1 MKNIYLLLFM
11 TAIIGNALTG
21 CKSDPCANKNQFL
34 ESFDVF
40 INEFNDKKTNYQDA
54 DRAEAEVKYRALVN
68 DCYKKHKPDM
78 TLKERQDFW
87 VTSLKFIIDRYD
99 GQFSLEMKDKMD
111 DPFNQYMKD
120 EVVATIRESG
130 AGFLMTLQQ
139 SLADDLP
146 QLMETFSEELQQI
159 GQEFLENLFK

>member
-1 MKNIYLLLFM
+1 MKNIYLLLLM

-21 CKSDPCANKNQFL
+21 CKSDTCSNKKQFL
-34 ESFDVF
+34 ESFDLFVKDF
-40 INEFNDKKTNYQDA
+40 NEKQVNYQET
-54 DRAEAEVKYRALVN
+54 DRAEAEVQYRALVN
-68 DCYKKHKPDM
+68 DCYKKYKPDM

-87 VTSLKFIIDRYD
+87 ITSLKFIIDRYD

-120 EVVATIRESG
+120 EVMAIIRESG

-146 QLMETFSEELQQI
+146 QLMETFSKELQEI